1 MRSLQI
7 YALLAALW
15 GLSTPVEARQI
26 STDWGYTLDGCAIGG
41 AARGAADA
49 DGLGPPPAQ
58 RSPWPT
64 SVAPGDQEGLLTYLR
79 GEGWLE
85 ARIVDAPDERL
96 VCVVAG
102 TRYLVVPSFLGVG
115 PADSAMVLPAI
126 PPSLLDSL
134 ATARLEGLE
143 RSGRIRSR
151 VAVEAFRLKSDSILI
166 DLGITPGRQ
175 AQLLGLLVGGGT
187 RTSIPYLQRVTGLR
201 EGMELAEFNAD
212 ALRRGLMDTG
222 LFQRVERPV
231 LLPTSDST
239 AIVQLVLQDR
249 APGSFDLALGYLP
262 GGAGRAGS
270 IVGSGN
276 LILRNLFGGGR
287 SFSVELDRLP
297 GQTSSL
303 EVAIAD
309 PFVLGRNLGVDASFE
324 GYQQDSTFSR
334 QEYGISTGLRLG
346 QTVLR
351 ARVTRRVS
359 HPGTSGAQIV
369 DGFQRAASASTR
381 MAGFGIVYRN
391 TDDLFA
397 PSKGIAAEV
406 EVLRG
411 RQQRERLEVTGPD
424 TVRVSRSVLQDRLE
438 GEVRGY
444 LPLNRSLTLVLGGDA
459 RVLVSDAPDPSDLFR
474 LGGTSTLRGYD
485 EERFAGIAVGRVLAE
500 LRSRLEGP
508 AFAYTFVD
516 LGYVD
521 PGKDSGEKPQL
532 YPGFGVGVQ
541 LATAAGLL
549 NVSYA
554 VNREDG
560 LLNGRIHF
568 GIAFGL

>member
-1 MRSLQI
+1 M
-7 YALLAALW
+7 AALW
-15 GLSTPVEARQI
+15 GLSTPAEARQI
-26 STDWGYTLDGCAIGG
+26 NTDWGYALDGCSIGG
-41 AARGAADA
+41 AVRAAADA
-49 DGLGPPPAQ
+49 DGLGPPPGQ
-58 RSPWPT
+58 RNSWPT
-64 SVAPGDQEGLLTYLR
+64 SVAPGDQDGLLTYLR

-85 ARIVDAPDERL
+85 ARIVEGPDERL
-96 VCVVAG
+96 VCVEAG
-102 TRYLVVPSFLGVG
+102 TRYLVVPSFPGVG
-115 PADSAMVLPAI
+115 PADSAMVLQAI
-126 PPSLLDSL
+126 APSLLDSL
-134 ATARLEGLE
+134 TTARLEGLE

-151 VAVEAFRLKSDSILI
+151 LAVEAFRLRGDSILI
-166 DLGITPGRQ
+166 DLTITPGRR

-201 EGMELAEFNAD
+201 EGMELAGFD
-212 ALRRGLMDTG
+212 AEGIRRELLDTG
-222 LFQRVERPV
+222 LFQRVEGPV

-239 AIVQLVLQDR
+239 AIVQLVLADR

-270 IVGSGN
+270 VVGSGN
-276 LILRNLFGGGR
+276 LVLRNLFGGGR

-303 EVAIAD
+303 EVSVAD
-309 PFVLGRNLGVDASFE
+309 PFVLGRNLGVDASFA

-334 QEYGISTGLRLG
+334 QEYGLSAGLRLG

-351 ARVTRRVS
+351 ATATRRTS
-359 HPGTSGAQIV
+359 RPGTSGAQIV
-369 DGFQRAASASTR
+369 NGVQRVASASTR

-391 TDDLFA
+391 SDDLFA
-397 PSKGIAAEV
+397 PSRGIEAEV

-411 RQQRERLEVTGPD
+411 RQQRERFEIVGPD
-424 TVRVSRSVLQDRLE
+424 TVRVSRGVLQDRLE

-444 LPLNRSLTLVLGGDA
+444 LPLSRRLTLVLGGDA
-459 RVLVSDAPDPSDLFR
+459 RVLVSDTPDPSDLFR
-474 LGGTSTLRGYD
+474 LGGASTLRGYD
-485 EERFAGIAVGRVLAE
+485 EERFAGIAVGRALAE

-508 AFAYTFVD
+508 SFAYAFLDV
-516 LGYVD
+516 GYVD
-521 PGKDSGEKPQL
+521 PGKDSGQKPQL

-541 LATAAGLL
+541 LTTAAGLL